1 MFSTVKHNNIIMFN
15 NVNTSQSNVNVDGLS
30 ETFLVSTPT
39 FARPQYI
46 LKVYEDK
53 KCSLK

>member
-1 MFSTVKHNNIIMFN
+1 MFNAVKHNNIIMFK

-30 ETFLVSTPT
+30 EAFLGFNPY
-39 FARPQYI
+39 FCQIQYI